1 MVKIKGDVFRE
12 YDLRGLA
19 GVELNEDVYILL
31 GKAFG
36 TYLRRHATT
45 SAVVGF
51 DNRPSSESYS
61 RAFIEGMLFAGI
73 DVTNLGCVVSPLMY
87 FARNH
92 LGINGGAIITA
103 SHNPKEFNGLK
114 MAVGGGCIYGA
125 EIQEVRKIAEL
136 GEFVQGKGKEKKLD
150 VLSAYIKMM
159 GEKIKLKRKLKVVLD
174 CGNGTA
180 SLCTPAV
187 LKMLGCELI
196 ELYCTSDGTFPN
208 HHPDP
213 TQESAMQV
221 LISKVRETKA
231 DVGIGI
237 DGDGDRIGVVD
248 DKGNIVWGDMLMVL
262 FAREL
267 LGKKKGARI
276 LMEIKCS
283 QSLWDEILKNG
294 GRPIMSPTGHSIIEA
309 KMHEENAMLAGEMSG
324 HIYFSDEYYGFDDA
338 TYAAARLLSLLSNS
352 NMKISEMLATAPKYY
367 STPEIRLDCDEKKK
381 GFVVGSMVK
390 KFSKL
395 YPKSITID
403 GIRVVFE
410 DGWALVRK
418 SNTQPK
424 LILRFEA
431 QSRASLDRIRGI
443 VEPEVKKLLS

>member
-1 MVKIKGDVFRE
+1 
-12 YDLRGLA
+12 
-19 GVELNEDVYILL
+19 
-31 GKAFG
+31 
-36 TYLRRHATT
+36 
-45 SAVVGF
+45 
-51 DNRPSSESYS
+51 
-61 RAFIEGMLFAGI
+61 
-73 DVTNLGCVVSPLMY
+73 
-87 FARNH
+87 
-92 LGINGGAIITA
+92 
-103 SHNPKEFNGLK
+103 
-114 MAVGGGCIYGA
+114 
-125 EIQEVRKIAEL
+125 
-136 GEFVQGKGKEKKLD
+136 
-150 VLSAYIKMM
+150 
-159 GEKIKLKRKLKVVLD
+159 
-174 CGNGTA
+174 
-180 SLCTPAV
+180 
-187 LKMLGCELI
+187 
-196 ELYCTSDGTFPN
+196 
-208 HHPDP
+208 
-213 TQESAMQV
+213 
-221 LISKVRETKA
+221 
-231 DVGIGI
+231 
-237 DGDGDRIGVVD
+237 
-248 DKGNIVWGDMLMVL
+248 VWGDMLMVL

-338 TYAAARLLSLLSNS
+338 TYAAARLLRLLSNS